1 MRKILVKSTPEI
13 DLKTGRVKVH
23 SNGYKLLDE
32 GPTDYVESGKEAKPE
47 INPETGR
54 VKVHAQG
61 YKLQNDAS
69 DRSRAYK
76 IGEVTPTTNS
86 PPISCHDRADREDI
100 LVSIAST
107 FYAQLLRETFM
118 RSFYTCRSQKHKNTV
133 KLSCQS
139 FFPISSTVY
148 KQLLCAQIPN
158 AQKGQSSH
166 WPFCASV
173 KAAHKMLL
181 TFTAARVLEERNSQ
195 SSTPQMQKT
204 CHYCWSWNKWP
215 YSCQALTGKLKKNS
229 LLLWFYLKS
238 YLISGCRTQGDHP

>member
-1 MRKILVKSTPEI
+1 VRKILVKSTPEI

-47 INPETGR
+47 INPKTGR
-54 VKVHAQG
+54 VKVHAKG

-118 RSFYTCRSQKHKNTV
+118 RSFYTCRSQKHKNIV
-133 KLSCQS
+133 RLSV
-139 FFPISSTVY
+139 FFPNFINGLQAAFVCTDSKCSKRTI
-148 KQLLCAQIPN
+148 KSLAILCER
-158 AQKGQSSH
+158 KS
-166 WPFCASV
+166 CA
-173 KAAHKMLL
+173 
-181 TFTAARVLEERNSQ
+181 
-195 SSTPQMQKT
+195 
-204 CHYCWSWNKWP
+204 
-215 YSCQALTGKLKKNS
+215 
-229 LLLWFYLKS
+229 
-238 YLISGCRTQGDHP
+238 